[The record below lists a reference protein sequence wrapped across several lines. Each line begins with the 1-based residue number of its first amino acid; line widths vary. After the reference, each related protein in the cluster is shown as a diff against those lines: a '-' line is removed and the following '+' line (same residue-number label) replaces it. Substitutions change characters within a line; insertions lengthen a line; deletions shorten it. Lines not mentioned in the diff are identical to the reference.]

1 MSSSIYGEN
10 EAIQVPVQFKG
21 KSVGVMCIPV
31 TPPRQTLSVLIVF
44 MVNQAGMIREHDLS
58 VNINSEDALPC
69 SHRRI
74 NTLLW
79 AETSSSKTLFD
90 SQNLVPRW

>member
-1 MSSSIYGEN
+1 MSSSIHGEN
-10 EAIQVPVQFKG
+10 EAMEVPDHFKDPR
-21 KSVGVMCIPV
+21 VGARCIPV
-31 TPPRQTLSVLIVF
+31 LPPTRTLSVLIVF
-44 MVNQAGMIREHDLS
+44 MVNQAGMICEHELS

-79 AETSSSKTLFD
+79 AETSSSKT
-90 SQNLVPRW
+90 